1 MELLESN
8 KSLFLATFS
17 VQAFS
22 HLKVLDFFIIRIL
35 VDSVGGNSD
44 HQTTMME
51 GSGVC
56 GEKES

>member
-17 VQAFS
+17 VQAYP
-22 HLKVLDFFIIRIL
+22 HLKVLDVFIIKIL

-44 HQTTMME
+44 HQTTMKG
-51 GSGVC
+51 GSEVC